1 MKKTLLILF
10 LLFSIFSYSSE
21 INGNVFLDNTS
32 DHSGIIIKFNPV
44 SPSAV
49 YTEGPSDSNGA
60 YNITVINGVYNV
72 SYEKNGYQTYT
83 ITDQLISND
92 NTLTDVTLNS
102 NTAVSVSGN
111 VSGNW
116 TNSNTY
122 IVNGDITVPSGQ
134 TLNIEQGTEIKF
146 DGYYSLI
153 INGTLKAIG
162 SENNIIKFTSIKTSP
177 TNKDWKGIQINDI
190 NTMSEL
196 KYCIIEYGND
206 KNNDQTGL
214 IEIKGDVKIEN
225 SKIRHSSGVGVRIS
239 HNHSGDVTVKN
250 SEIHDCTSG
259 VYSSGSGQLIVDDSS
274 IYDISEIGIR
284 SWPDSEYT
292 AITNNRISQCLYGIN
307 SIGDILINRNII
319 FDNSFYGLFV
329 LDGKA
334 SIQNNTFLSNKNSI
348 GITENDFYNPDASI
362 NSNIFLNTVELDIRS
377 LGDFKPSLVAYNLF
391 YNNSGIGNNL
401 PVGVGSVITT
411 NINGTDSD
419 TYFNIFSPPNLI
431 SFNPSDENFCKLDTN
446 SDAINAGDPNITNN
460 YNSTVIDIGAKES
473 SVTLSINE
481 FANSSFSVF
490 PNPIIS
496 QVKIQANDSQL
507 FNKIILYNIN
517 GQVIKEHKLEN
528 LSNEYTLENL
538 NHLNSGIYIMKI
550 FNKLE
555 KSKEIKLLKK

>member
-21 INGNVFLDNTS
+21 TNGNVFLDNTS

-460 YNSTVIDIGAKES
+460 YNSTVIDIGVKES

>member
-1 MKKTLLILF
+1 MKKTLLILL
-10 LLFSIFSYSSE
+10 LLFSVFSYSSE

-49 YTEGPSDSNGA
+49 YAEGTSDLSGS
-60 YNITVINGVYNV
+60 YSTTVINGVYNI

-83 ITDQLISND
+83 ITDQLISID
-92 NTLTDVTLNS
+92 NTLIDVTLNS
-102 NTAVSVSGN
+102 NTPVSVSGN

-116 TNSNTY
+116 TNTNTY
-122 IVNGDITVPSGQ
+122 IINGDIIVPLGQ
-134 TLNIEQGTEIKF
+134 ILNIEEGTEIKF

-177 TNKDWKGIQINDI
+177 TNNDWKGIQINDL

-214 IEIKGDVKIEN
+214 IEIKGDVKIQN
-225 SKIRHSSGVGVRIS
+225 SKIRHSNGVGVRIS
-239 HNHSGDVTVKN
+239 NNYSGDVTVKN

-259 VYSSGSGQLIVDDSS
+259 VYSSGSGQLIVDDSA

-319 FDNSFYGLFV
+319 FENSFYGLFV
-329 LDGKA
+329 LDGIA

-362 NSNIFLNTVELDIRS
+362 NSNIFLNTVELDIKS
-377 LGDFKPSLVAYNLF
+377 LGAFKPSLVTYNLF

-401 PVGVGSVITT
+401 AVGVGSVITT
-411 NINGTDSD
+411 NTNGTDSD

-431 SFNPSDENFCKLDTN
+431 SINPSDENFCELDTN
-446 SDAINAGDPNITNN
+446 SDAINAGDPNILNN
-460 YNSTVIDIGAKES
+460 SNSTIIDIGAKES
-473 SVTLSINE
+473 LGTLSINE
-481 FANSSFSVF
+481 FANSSFTFS
-490 PNPIIS
+490 PNPIIN
-496 QVKIQANDSQL
+496 QVKIQANDNQL
-507 FNKIILYNIN
+507 FNKIILYSIN
-517 GQVIKEHKLEN
+517 GRTIKKYNLESP
-528 LSNEYTLENL
+528 SNEYSLENL
-538 NHLNSGIYIMKI
+538 NNLKSGIYIMNI
-550 FNKLE
+550 YNDNERIQLVKL
-555 KSKEIKLLKK
+555 IKK

>member
-460 YNSTVIDIGAKES
+460 YNSTVIDIGVKES

>member
-49 YTEGPSDSNGA
+49 YTEGTSDSNGA

-92 NTLTDVTLNS
+92 NNLTDVTLNS
-102 NTAVSVSGN
+102 NTAVNVSGN

-555 KSKEIKLLKK
+555 KSREIKLLKK

>member
-21 INGNVFLDNTS
+21 TNGNVFLDNTS